1 MPNAM
6 SNAMPKANPNGTAK
20 RRAIVIVC
28 DSLGVGELPDAKD
41 FGDEG
46 SNTLGHVL
54 RDERPVLPTLTRLG
68 LLHTLPEPASSDRP
82 QSAYGRMNEVSAGKD
97 TTTGHWEMMGL
108 VVTDPFRTYPDG
120 FPADVIAEYE
130 RRIGRRTLG
139 NKPASGTVILDELG
153 EEHMRTGSP
162 IVYTSGDSVF
172 QIAAHEDVIPVEE
185 LWRISAVARELM
197 RGEHNIGRIIARP
210 FLGSGA
216 GHFKRTA
223 NRKDFSVKPTGETV
237 VERAHKNGKRV
248 IGLGKIA
255 DIFDRV
261 GIDEEIRTESN
272 SDGMRKT
279 IDLIR
284 ESDADFIFT
293 NLVDFDSKY
302 GHRNDAPGYARALE
316 SFDAELAG
324 LLGELRADDL
334 LFITADH
341 GCDPTDVSTDHT
353 REYVPLLVAGPG
365 IGQRELGT
373 RDTFADLGATIA
385 DYLGLE
391 PDGIPGT
398 SVLPELGR

>member
-1 MPNAM
+1 MKP
-6 SNAMPKANPNGTAK
+6 
-20 RRAIVIVC
+20 RAIVIVC
-28 DSLGVGELPDAKD
+28 DSLGVGELPDAHD

-54 RDERPVLPTLTRLG
+54 RDERPSLPTLARLG
-68 LLHTLPEPASSDRP
+68 LLHTLPDPASRENP
-82 QSAYGRMNEVSAGKD
+82 EAAFGRMAELSAGKD

-108 VVTDPFRTYPDG
+108 VVADPFRTYPHG
-120 FPADVIAEYE
+120 FPPEVIQEYE

-153 EEHMRTGSP
+153 EEHMRTGFP

-172 QIAAHEDVIPVEE
+172 QVAAHESIIPVEE
-185 LWRISAVARELM
+185 LWKICATARELM
-197 RGEHNIGRIIARP
+197 RGEHNVGRIIARP
-210 FLGSGA
+210 FIGEGKGA
-216 GHFKRTA
+216 FKRTA

-237 VERAHKNGKRV
+237 VERIHRSGRRV
-248 IGLGKIA
+248 LGLGKIA
-255 DIFDRV
+255 DIFDGV

-279 IDLIR
+279 TDLIR
-284 ESDADFIFT
+284 QSDADLIFT

-316 SFDAELAG
+316 RFDEELAP
-324 LLGELRADDL
+324 LLRELREQDL

-353 REYVPLLVAGPG
+353 REYVPLIITGPSVRRG
-365 IGQRELGT
+365 RSLGT
-373 RDTFADLGATIA
+373 RSTFADLGATLCEH
-385 DYLGLE
+385 LGIGR
-391 PDGIPGT
+391 DGLPGT
-398 SVLPELGR
+398 SALMEALK

>member
-1 MPNAM
+1 MTN
-6 SNAMPKANPNGTAK
+6 
-20 RRAIVIVC
+20 RAIVIVC

-54 RDERPVLPTLTRLG
+54 ESQHPSLPNLSRLG
-68 LLHTLPEPASSDRP
+68 LLHTLPTPASGETPRAAYARMAEISD
-82 QSAYGRMNEVSAGKD
+82 GKD

-108 VVTDPFRTYPDG
+108 IVEDPFRTYPNG

-130 RRIGRRTLG
+130 RRIGRKTLG

-162 IVYTSGDSVF
+162 IVYTSADSVF
-172 QIAAHEDVIPVEE
+172 QVATHEEIIPVEE
-185 LWRISAVARELM
+185 LWRICGIARELM

-210 FLGSGA
+210 FVGSGK

-223 NRKDFSVKPTGETV
+223 NRKDFSVRPTGETV
-237 VERAHKNGKRV
+237 VERAFNAGKNV

-261 GIDEEIRTESN
+261 GISQEIRTENN

-279 IDLIR
+279 RDLIR
-284 ESDADFIFT
+284 ESNADFIFT

-302 GHRNDAPGYARALE
+302 GHRNDAPGYAKALE
-316 SFDAELAG
+316 VFDEELG
-324 LLGELRADDL
+324 VLLTEMRENDL

-353 REYVPLLVAGPG
+353 REYVPLIIAGPRV
-365 IGQRELGT
+365 IPQSLGT
-373 RDTFADLGATIA
+373 RSTFADLGATICEH
-385 DYLGLE
+385 LGM
-391 PDGIPGT
+391 PGEGLPGV
-398 SVLPELGR
+398 SVLQKVMR